1 MTCSYTNACP
11 QVPALNRYRFG
22 YRGDWGH
29 IENDILEMGVKK
41 ERGDAG
47 RICVYNG
54 PIFDSDDE
62 QFKGVQIPMRF
73 FKIVVW
79 RNASNVMKTTSF
91 ILSQEKLVDTS
102 EWEELNFDKIFHQ
115 LQTSVSHIEKL
126 TGLRFIK
133 IKQWDTFSENGAGE
147 EERAFTNAEFEKLI
161 EVNK

>member
-1 MTCSYTNACP
+1 M
-11 QVPALNRYRFG
+11 
-22 YRGDWGH
+22 
-29 IENDILEMGVKK
+29 KK